1 MEGQSEDF
9 RTPRNFTELIQKIQ
23 SDNKCNRA
31 EAIKTL
37 YGNVFRREAQKPPEM
52 DTLIQNQTQ
61 LKGIAGGTM
70 SSKIEDYTSA
80 MLNTLQLK
88 SIGSALGDGGGN
100 RNNMSEIFDKVLLM
114 RMMQPQ
120 DQGTQM
126 MMTMLPLIMGGANQ
140 TAVQDAMTQLK
151 EQTATTEKH
160 YMELVKDLETQ
171 LFQKDVV
178 ERQEAGNMV
187 MMDHMKTITDSHER
201 VVNGLSERLQNFTP
215 TNPQEQVQAA
225 LTTLG
230 AYQDF
235 LKNTRSTLQ
244 GFGMDPAESAKAT
257 EAATAGQ
264 AKHYLMTQIG
274 NFLGGLGQ
282 SFVQGSVGGPP
293 LPPGYQNPPQSPA
306 YYPPSTGMPQPTF
319 DYAPPAGAGM
329 QTPPPMQA
337 PFPPGT
343 QAGMGP
349 PYFEGTATPLT
360 QHGVAEPQP
369 PMAQPPPAASPPPQT
384 GPPPMPQPTAAPV
397 TPEPGTTPKPKVP
410 EPTYPT
416 PGYG

>member
-1 MEGQSEDF
+1 MEGQNENFKS
-9 RTPRNFTELIQKIQ
+9 PRNFTELIQKIQ

-37 YGNVFRREAQKPPEM
+37 YGNAFQREAPKPPDM
-52 DTLIQNQTQ
+52 DALIQNQQQ
-61 LKGIAGGTM
+61 LKGIAGGSM
-70 SSKIEDYTSA
+70 SAKIEDMTSG
-80 MLNTLQLK
+80 MLNALQLK
-88 SIGSALGDGGGN
+88 SITSALGDGGGN

-120 DQGTQM
+120 DQGTQI

-140 TAVQDAMTQLK
+140 TAVQDAMKQLK
-151 EQTATTEKH
+151 DQTEATEKR
-160 YMELVKDLETQ
+160 YMELVKGLETQ

-187 MMDHMKTITDSHER
+187 MLDHMKTITDSHER
-201 VVNGLSERLQNFTP
+201 VVNGLSDRLADFSP
-215 TNPQEQVQAA
+215 GNPQEQVQAA

-235 LKNTRSTLQ
+235 IKNTRSTLQ
-244 GFGMDPAESAKAT
+244 GFGLGAAESVEAT
-257 EAATAGQ
+257 EKATAGQ

-293 LPPGYQNPPQSPA
+293 LPPGYQNPPQSP
-306 YYPPSTGMPQPTF
+306 YYAQPSTGMPQPTF

-329 QTPPPMQA
+329 QPPPMQA
-337 PFPPGT
+337 SPPGA

-349 PYFEGTATPLT
+349 PYFGGTATPLT

-369 PMAQPPPAASPPPQT
+369 PMAQPPPAASPPPQA
-384 GPPPMPQPTAAPV
+384 GPPPMPQPAAAPV
-397 TPEPGTTPKPKVP
+397 TPQPETTKKPGIP
-410 EPTYPT
+410 EPTFPRK
-416 PGYG
+416 GYG